1 MRGGAFF
8 AALTIRAMHVQIGQK
23 VYVPNPEGE
32 PILATVLGF
41 GEPDDAVEV
50 VIDDK
55 PVKSG
60 VAIVRHE
67 EGNSEGFI
75 ARVRYHLIT
84 DEGDA

>member
-50 VIDDK
+50 VITTSRSRVAWRSSATRRATARASS
-55 PVKSG
+55 PVF
-60 VAIVRHE
+60 R
-67 EGNSEGFI
+67 
-75 ARVRYHLIT
+75 IT
-84 DEGDA
+84 